1 MTKEER
7 ASWPNANPRSND
19 TNGPTVV
26 VYSDPGTFE
35 YQPRSTLGDELLSG
49 MRKSYCSH
57 LEGYSVVT
65 FPKELCKA
73 SLEEIREM
81 GEQVVQELAN
91 QKSPQCLVDLTALD
105 YMGSSMVASIIR
117 IWKAIE
123 ANQGR
128 MVVAVSSNGVREV
141 LRVTGLNKVWTIE
154 NSYATALHELGFS
167 SQAKIV
173 KRELRL
179 LAFVGPA
186 TFLVGGIAAAL
197 SRIPKLSALSQPPD
211 WVAYSLI
218 TLAVITSAISI
229 FRETSWRRWLSVVVF
244 LLAAPLLGWLIWTAV
259 PTSAGATLKKEREVI
274 GSDEKQS
281 EGEESK
287 GTSTN
292 PMPDANKDESKGE
305 TTEPSSA
312 RQEEPE
318 TSSRGNTSEAAAPVD
333 DPPPPKPASDGSP
346 KNSSID

>member
-1 MTKEER
+1 MT
-7 ASWPNANPRSND
+7 
-19 TNGPTVV
+19 V
-26 VYSDPGTFE
+26 
-35 YQPRSTLGDELLSG
+35 
-49 MRKSYCSH
+49 
-57 LEGYSVVT
+57 
-65 FPKELCKA
+65 PKELCKA

-81 GEQVVQELAN
+81 GEEVLRELAN

-141 LRVTGLNKVWTIE
+141 LRITGLNRVWTIE

-197 SRIPKLSALSQPPD
+197 SRVPQLSALSQPPD

-218 TLAVITSAISI
+218 TLAVITSGISI
-229 FRETSWRRWLSVVVF
+229 FRETSWRRWLSVLVF
-244 LLAAPLLGWLIWTAV
+244 LLAATLLGWLIWTAV
-259 PTSAGATLKKEREVI
+259 PTAVNATSEQEGEVI
-274 GSDEKQS
+274 DTGEKQS

-287 GTSTN
+287 ETSTN

-305 TTEPSSA
+305 TTEPSTTK
-312 RQEEPE
+312 QEKPE
-318 TSSRGNTSEAAAPVD
+318 TSSLGNTSEAAASVD
-333 DPPPPKPASDGSP
+333 NPAPSKPASEGSP
-346 KNSSID
+346 KSGSIDQ